1 MKKVKKQLL
10 EWEKTFV
17 NYISDKDLASRIYTE
32 LLELNNINGQ
42 SIWVNNSPKKIYK
55 QPVSPWKLL
64 NIISHQGNA
73 NQNHSEIPLITH

>member
-42 SIWVNNSPKKIYK
+42 SI
-55 QPVSPWKLL
+55 
-64 NIISHQGNA
+64 
-73 NQNHSEIPLITH
+73 